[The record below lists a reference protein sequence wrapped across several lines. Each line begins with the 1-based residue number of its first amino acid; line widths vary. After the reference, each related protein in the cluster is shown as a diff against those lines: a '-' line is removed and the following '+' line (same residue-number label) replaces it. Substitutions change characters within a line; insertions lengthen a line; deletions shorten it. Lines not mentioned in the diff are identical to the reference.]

1 MSALAIDHRI
11 ADDQVVWAFGPDMT
25 PVLEVEPGTVVTLAM
40 KDGLNGQ
47 ITREDQLVRDILT
60 DLDLTHVNGATGPVA
75 VRGAEPGDS
84 LVVDILAIRTAPT
97 GVALVIPGVGQLH
110 RHGLD
115 ARTKLFEIDGDTIHM
130 NERISFPIRP
140 MIGVMGVATGT
151 EEVLNG
157 FAGEHGGNI
166 DNHQHGPGSR
176 IYFPVRQPGGMFAAG
191 DMHASMGDGEISGTG
206 VEIAGEV
213 DIRFGLVK
221 GHQGNW
227 PVTELDG
234 HWVAHATSSGDL
246 SEAIEQACEEAARL
260 LVDEWGFTLDEA
272 FIFLSVACD
281 VGIAQS
287 CQPSPFSAIARVMIP
302 KIAACPRPF
311 AS

>member
-1 MSALAIDHRI
+1 MSVRAIDHRI
-11 ADDQVVWAFGPDMT
+11 TDDQVVWAFGPDMT
-25 PVLEVEPGTVVTLAM
+25 PVLEVDPGTVVTLAM

-47 ITREDQLVRDILT
+47 ITREDQLVRDIMT
-60 DLDLTHVNGATGPVA
+60 DLDLTRVNGATGPIA

-84 LVVDILAIRTAPT
+84 LVVDILDIRTAPT

-110 RHGLD
+110 RADLQ
-115 ARTKLFEIDGDTIHM
+115 ARTKLFEVDGDTIHM
-130 NERISFPIRP
+130 NERTSFPIRP
-140 MIGVMGVATGT
+140 MLGVMGVATSS

-157 FAGEHGGNI
+157 FAGEHGGNL
-166 DNHQHGPGSR
+166 DNHLHGPGSR

-213 DIRFGLVK
+213 DVRLGLLK
-221 GHQGNW
+221 GRQGRW

-234 HWVAHATSSGDL
+234 HWVAHATSTGDIR
-246 SEAIEQACEEAARL
+246 EALELASEEAARL
-260 LVDEWGFTLDEA
+260 LVEQWSFALDEA

-281 VGIAQS
+281 LGIAQS
-287 CQPSPFSAIARVMIP
+287 CQPSPFSAIARMLIP
-302 KIAACPRPF
+302 KVSACPQPF
-311 AS
+311 GT